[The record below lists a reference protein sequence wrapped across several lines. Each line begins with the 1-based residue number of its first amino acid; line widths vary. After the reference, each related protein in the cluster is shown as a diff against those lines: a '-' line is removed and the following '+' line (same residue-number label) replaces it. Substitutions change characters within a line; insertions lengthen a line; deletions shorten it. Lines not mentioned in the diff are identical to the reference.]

1 MHPMS
6 ISDRLNTIRQRIAGV
21 EPAEQEARLLQL
33 YWNRAEL
40 KKELSR
46 LQNERYKLLEQLN
59 AHEAAATQAREQY
72 AALEQY
78 LGNPDAGAHALVY
91 FQLKGL
97 WRTCGAR
104 LERFAHQLQQQ
115 QTDREQ
121 RRQIIE
127 FDQGRQRR
135 VADLERRLRDCR
147 ATADVIEAELKLM
160 TRKLQHMRGFWN
172 YFRRRKL
179 REEVEVERSKWE
191 IAATQV
197 TDLSDELTDAELAKA
212 PDLVGL
218 SVDGRRTVNTAVIAF
233 AQQLVLALSQGGLAM
248 LAKETTTKRLLEVQY
263 GEREDCGRLLA
274 LLREANSVV
283 EQKTADLK
291 GLKDRTDVLR
301 AEAIYRSDAD
311 TIPLTDSIGS
321 LPAPTSLVSGLETAN
336 RAGINVLVDDYWDVY
351 RALMQ

>member
-1 MHPMS
+1 MRS
-6 ISDRLNTIRQRIAGV
+6 
-21 EPAEQEARLLQL
+21 
-33 YWNRAEL
+33 
-40 KKELSR
+40 
-46 LQNERYKLLEQLN
+46 
-59 AHEAAATQAREQY
+59 
-72 AALEQY
+72 
-78 LGNPDAGAHALVY
+78 
-91 FQLKGL
+91 
-97 WRTCGAR
+97 
-104 LERFAHQLQQQ
+104 
-115 QTDREQ
+115 
-121 RRQIIE
+121 
-127 FDQGRQRR
+127 
-135 VADLERRLRDCR
+135 
-147 ATADVIEAELKLM
+147 
-160 TRKLQHMRGFWN
+160 KLQHMRGFWN

-179 REEVEVERSKWE
+179 REEVEVGRAKWE

-212 PDLVGL
+212 PDLAGL

-248 LAKETTTKRLLEVQY
+248 LAKETTTKRLLEVKY
-263 GEREDCGRLLA
+263 GDREDCGRVLA
-274 LLREANSVV
+274 LLREANSVI

-321 LPAPTSLVSGLETAN
+321 LPAPKSLVSGLETAN